1 MEEKIWFKSYAP
13 GVPRDVN
20 YEEVTISR
28 GFSRTV
34 EKFPDNV
41 ALNYMGKRITF
52 RELDGMVNR
61 FARALRELGVRKGD
75 RVAMI
80 LPNIP
85 QLVVANL
92 ATWKIGAVSVLNN
105 PLYTERELAY
115 QLDDSDSKVVIT
127 LSLLVERVRR
137 IMPETKVRKVVS
149 CQIND
154 YLPFPKK
161 QLFPFARKEMYRK
174 IKPASDLLA
183 FNKLIGR
190 YPSDGLD
197 DVSEWESLSTIIYTG
212 GTTGASKGVMLSNRN
227 ISCNVQQF
235 RAWFPDLNDGEES
248 VVGTFPI
255 FHSAGFTACQNFL
268 LWSGWEHLMVPRP
281 EPGIIVELLGK
292 YRPGFLPGVPTIFVG
307 LLATPGFRQMDLSFI
322 KGFFSG
328 AAPLAADT
336 IRDLQDLAGATILEV
351 YGMTETTPIICI
363 TPWGGTIKPGTVG
376 VPAPGTDIK
385 VVDIE
390 TGEKELPTGEEGEII
405 VRGPQVMMGYNK
417 KPDETARTIRD
428 GWVFTGDI
436 GRFDSDGYL
445 SIVDRKKDMVIA
457 GGYNIY
463 PVEIDNVLFD
473 HPRIL
478 EACAVGIPDEYR
490 GETIKAFIVVKEGET
505 LTAEEVTSYCKEHLA
520 AYKVPKQVEFLEEL
534 PRTAVGKVLR
544 RELKDREAG
553 KGKGPESG

>member
-1 MEEKIWFKSYAP
+1 MEERIWFKSYAP
-13 GVPRDVN
+13 GVPRDVD
-20 YEEVTISR
+20 YEEVTISQR
-28 GFSRTV
+28 LTGTTKR
-34 EKFPDNV
+34 FPDNV
-41 ALNYMGKRITF
+41 ALNYMGKRITYK
-52 RELDGMVNR
+52 ELDGLVNR
-61 FARALRELGVRKGD
+61 FARALSGLGVKKGD
-75 RVAMI
+75 KVAMI

-85 QLVVANL
+85 QLVIANL
-92 ATWKIGAVSVLNN
+92 ATWRIGAVTVLNN

-115 QLDDSDSKVVIT
+115 QLDDSDSTVVIT
-127 LSLLVERVRR
+127 LSLLVGRVQSV
-137 IMPETKVRKVVS
+137 MPETKVKKVIS

-161 QLFPFARKEMYRK
+161 QLFPLVKKDMYKK
-174 IKPASDLLA
+174 IEPTEDLVV
-183 FNKLIGR
+183 FKDLIGK
-190 YPSDGLD
+190 YPSDPLED
-197 DVSEWESLSTIIYTG
+197 ESEWDSLSTIIYTG

-235 RAWFPDLNDGEES
+235 RVWFPDENDGEES

-268 LWSGWEHLMVPRP
+268 IWSGWEHVMIPRP
-281 EPGIIVELLGK
+281 EPGTIIELLKK

-307 LLATPGFRQMDLSFI
+307 LLATPEFREMDLSFI

-336 IRDLQDLAGATILEV
+336 IRDLQDLTGATILEV

-385 VVDIE
+385 VVDLE
-390 TGEKELPTGEEGEII
+390 TGKRELPTGEEGEII
-405 VRGPQVMMGYNK
+405 VKGPQVMMGYNK
-417 KPDETARTIRD
+417 KPEETVRTIRD
-428 GWVFTGDI
+428 GWVFTEDI

-445 SIVDRKKDMVIA
+445 TIVDRKKDMVIA

-463 PVEIDNVLFD
+463 PVEIDNILCD
-473 HPRIL
+473 HPKVL
-478 EACAVGIPDEYR
+478 EACAVGVPDEYR

-505 LTAEEVTSYCKEHLA
+505 LTAEEVTAYCKEHLA
-520 AYKVPKQVEFLEEL
+520 AYKVPKQIEFMDEL
-534 PRTAVGKVLR
+534 PKTAIGKILR
-544 RELKDREAG
+544 KDLRDRELE
-553 KGKGPESG
+553 KGKEPGSG

>member
-1 MEEKIWFKSYAP
+1 
-13 GVPRDVN
+13 
-20 YEEVTISR
+20 
-28 GFSRTV
+28 
-34 EKFPDNV
+34 
-41 ALNYMGKRITF
+41 MGKRITF